1 MIIKEQ
7 YSIFDVPGVD
17 QEHKSFHN
25 TNGIEG
31 EDLLNAEASAEGTE
45 AKVRDFFASQPLAK
59 FAAFEVFNALVKT
72 HKKILLSSVKRS
84 CSDLKFA
91 KKLIQTDD
99 KVKSKHGG
107 ICKRYQWNPS
117 QPVTQADHVTN

>member
-1 MIIKEQ
+1 MGKDQ
-7 YSIFDVPGVD
+7 YSIFDVPGVEPD
-17 QEHKSFHN
+17 HKSFN
-25 TNGIEG
+25 NSNGIEG
-31 EDLLNAEASAEGTE
+31 EDLLKAEASAEGTE
-45 AKVRDFFASQPLAK
+45 AKVRDFFATQPLAK
-59 FAAFEVFNALVKT
+59 FAAHEVFNALVKI

-91 KKLIQTDD
+91 KKLILTDD

-117 QPVTQADHVTN
+117 QPVTTYDSVTN